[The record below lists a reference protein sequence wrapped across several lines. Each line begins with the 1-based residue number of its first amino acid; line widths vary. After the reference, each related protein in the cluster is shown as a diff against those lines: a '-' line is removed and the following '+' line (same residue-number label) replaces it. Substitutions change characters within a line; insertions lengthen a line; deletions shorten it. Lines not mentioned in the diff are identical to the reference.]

1 MGVPIQSSLVYV
13 PCRSG
18 SPQGVFAVKTLAG
31 AVLTAG
37 AGGAV
42 FGAAGDGAICA
53 GPVWPAIEFDT
64 TKPVKLSGI
73 LTKVEWSNPH
83 IWIYLDVKDDKG
95 NVTNWGFSASPPG
108 MLQRRGITKGSLKL
122 GEVLTISGH
131 RAKDGSNNASG
142 NVVIFADGHDA
153 LIGQD
158 QALNPTEAA
167 PGAGRKQ

>member
-53 GPVWPAIEFDT
+53 GPVWPAIEIDASAIT
-64 TKPVKLSGI
+64 VASIATN
-73 LTKVEWSNPH
+73 VESRFIVSSLLLYRDRTPYCRK
-83 IWIYLDVKDDKG
+83 WIQYD
-95 NVTNWGFSASPPG
+95 G
-108 MLQRRGITKGSLKL
+108 MLVRNTP
-122 GEVLTISGH
+122 IS
-131 RAKDGSNNASG
+131 
-142 NVVIFADGHDA
+142 
-153 LIGQD
+153 Q
-158 QALNPTEAA
+158 
-167 PGAGRKQ
+167 